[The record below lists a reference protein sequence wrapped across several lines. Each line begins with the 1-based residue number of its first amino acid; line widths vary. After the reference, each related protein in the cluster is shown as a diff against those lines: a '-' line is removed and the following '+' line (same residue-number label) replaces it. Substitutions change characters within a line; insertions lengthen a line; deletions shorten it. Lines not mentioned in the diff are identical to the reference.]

1 MGERPEMTE
10 RAART
15 CDPNVVHFLDGRNVH
30 TYVRAVSTQDKR
42 GPDNFTEAA
51 TANEAHQKREFRPC
65 SPACESAALSAR
77 RPRDLAP
84 AP

>member
-10 RAART
+10 RVART

-42 GPDNFTEAA
+42 GPDNFDERGHRQRGTSKKGVPSV
-51 TANEAHQKREFRPC
+51 Q
-65 SPACESAALSAR
+65 
-77 RPRDLAP
+77 PRMRIRGP
-84 AP
+84 VGPTSR